1 MRAVRFTDFGDP
13 GRLSVADV
21 PDPVA
26 TDHCAVVRIEAA
38 SVNPSDVKNV
48 SGAMS
53 QTTLPRTPG
62 RDFAGVVEAGP
73 REWIGALVWGTG
85 GDVGFTRDGTHAER
99 ILVPVEALSRMP
111 DGLGFVEAASV
122 GVNFLVAWQGL
133 VEAAAVQPGETV
145 LIIGASGGVGG
156 AVAQIAH
163 HLGARVVGADRSEPP
178 RRAAIRDVAD
188 TMLVGVA
195 DLPPAVQDATGGRGA
210 DIVYDCVGGA
220 AMFGTALACLAP
232 KGRLVEISAT
242 GGRSVGFDLADFY
255 HNESRLLGVDSLK
268 RDLIR
273 SARMLDA
280 LRPQFENGAFRP
292 APVAAT
298 FALADAAEAYRL
310 VAAGAPGRVVLTPQG

>member
-1 MRAVRFTDFGDP
+1 MRAVRVTAFGDP
-13 GRLSVADV
+13 GRLTIAEM

-26 TDHCAVVRIEAA
+26 SRHGAVVRIEAA
-38 SVNPSDVKNV
+38 SINPSDVKNV
-48 SGAMS
+48 AGAMS
-53 QTTLPRTPG
+53 QTTLPRIPG
-62 RDFAGVVEAGP
+62 RDYAGVVEAGP
-73 REWIGALVWGTG
+73 PEWIGASVWGTG

-111 DGLGFVEAASV
+111 DGLDFVQAACV

-163 HLGARVVGADRSEPP
+163 HRGARVIGADRTAPP
-178 RRAAIRDVAD
+178 ADAAIHAIARA
-188 TMLVGVA
+188 MLIGAA
-195 DLPPAVQDATGGRGA
+195 DLPRAVRDETGGCGA
-210 DIVYDCVGGA
+210 HVVYDCVGGA
-220 AMFGTALACLAP
+220 AMFGTALACLAL
-232 KGRLVEISAT
+232 KGRLIEISAT

-268 RDLIR
+268 RDLVE

-280 LRPQFENGAFRP
+280 LRPQFESGAFRA
-292 APVAAT
+292 APLAAT
-298 FALADAAEAYRL
+298 FGLAEAAEAYRQ
-310 VAAGAPGRVVLTPQG
+310 VAAGSTGRVVLTPQR